1 MWTTDFLAAL
11 QQSACPAAICL
22 GGHVSHTIWVS
33 IYECWQPPYPAPL
46 AQGQMHADTRPTR
59 RLNFNGTSMALQVQR
74 TWDLSHNHLFLS
86 SREPNS
92 LYIRE
97 QEYNS
102 QKNRTDPSPPK
113 LQPSEYFTVGG
124 QAVIQGCNVGHA
136 ALGFFPFSTSK
147 SFLKAAEKY
156 RKGTSLGISAR
167 HLRTQRDRREKIN
180 QLSLSGQEELVP
192 W

>member
-1 MWTTDFLAAL
+1 M
-11 QQSACPAAICL
+11 CL
-22 GGHVSHTIWVS
+22 IQFGWV
-33 IYECWQPPYPAPL
+33 YMNADNLLTQLHLFKDRCTL
-46 AQGQMHADTRPTR
+46 TQGQP
-59 RLNFNGTSMALQVQR
+59 GGWTSIALQVQR

-92 LYIRE
+92 LYIQE

-147 SFLKAAEKY
+147 SFFKAAEKY